1 MTTNALAHVNLRASR
16 ETIESLRGFYCD
28 LLGLRVG
35 ERPGFALS
43 GYWLYA
49 GDRDVV
55 HLVVDDEAASRNTGE
70 STFHHTAYECTDRPA
85 FEKRLAERRIAH
97 HVAQVPGRPIV
108 QIFLQDPAGN
118 GVELTF
124 REG

>member
-1 MTTNALAHVNLRASR
+1 MTTIALAHVNLRAGPAA
-16 ETIESLRGFYCD
+16 IEQLRAFYCD
-28 LLGLRVG
+28 VLGLTVG
-35 ERPGFALS
+35 DRPNFALS

-49 GDRDVV
+49 GGRDVI
-55 HLVVDDEAASRNTGE
+55 HLVADDESASRNSGE

-85 FEKRLAERRIAH
+85 FEKRLAERRIPH

>member
-1 MTTNALAHVNLRASR
+1 MTTIALAHVNLRAGPAAV
-16 ETIESLRGFYCD
+16 EQLRAFYCD
-28 LLGLRVG
+28 VLGLTVG
-35 ERPGFALS
+35 DRPNFALP

-49 GDRDVV
+49 GGRDVV
-55 HLVVDDEAASRNTGE
+55 HLVADDESASRNTGE
-70 STFHHTAYECTDRPA
+70 STFHHTAYECEDRPA
-85 FEKRLAERRIAH
+85 FEKRLREHRVPF
-97 HVAQVPGRPIV
+97 HVAQVPGRSMT